1 MLQDGAQGKKKVK
14 QTKRPNN
21 KNKNKSTQ
29 KASGNTFF
37 VVVFVMVFCVS
48 VEPNQTKRTTQS
60 CKRNIL
66 C

>member
-1 MLQDGAQGKKKVK
+1 MLQDGAQGKKVK
-14 QTKRPNN
+14 QTKRPN

-37 VVVFVMVFCVS
+37 CCGLCDGVLCLCGT
-48 VEPNQTKRTTQS
+48 EPNQTTQS